1 MWIVSLKMS
10 DVLQKDE
17 NHNVIKSMM
26 IFISQKKY
34 LHVSFTVGAASVI
47 VVVFSLCFSSNGF
60 DFCSDRNFN
69 VKPSENYDYFSGSS
83 CERWI
88 KIWPNRKIEIENVF
102 RQCKDLHLGLFSW
115 NIIFSDWATTLQ
127 LFVDF
132 WFWFSPTYCFSS
144 TQITKLITFL
154 HVILKKP

>member
-1 MWIVSLKMS
+1 MWIVSLKMP

-17 NHNVIKSMM
+17 NHNVIKPMM
-26 IFISQKKY
+26 IFISPKKKY

-47 VVVFSLCFSSNGF
+47 VVVFSLCLESDGF

-88 KIWPNRKIEIENVF
+88 KIWPNQNIEIENVF
-102 RQCKDLHLGLFSW
+102 GQCKDLHLGLFSW
-115 NIIFSDWATTLQ
+115 NIIFTELQ
-127 LFVDF
+127 HYNCLLISGFDF
-132 WFWFSPTYCFSS
+132 PPY
-144 TQITKLITFL
+144 IVLAAPKLL
-154 HVILKKP
+154 S